1 MQVQKRRIV
10 VISVWMAFLVA
21 GFLLPQFV
29 FAQADATSGHIVG
42 QVLDP
47 SGGAVAGAEVTIRNI
62 GTNYSRATATDAA
75 GRYAVGP
82 VPLGTY
88 EVTAKPANLEP
99 STQQVYVSLGGRATA
114 NFDLGIQAVSE
125 SINVVAD
132 APAVIEP
139 GQSFSK
145 AVLTDLQ
152 LRNLPSPGR
161 RVRQMFLLTPTTQI
175 EPECG
180 GFSIAG
186 QKGVYTSFN
195 VDGGD
200 YTSSH
205 FCGHVEM
212 GLNYTLEALEE
223 FQVLRSTF
231 SAEFGRSTGGIINL
245 ATKSGTNQFHG
256 SGFYLSR
263 SDGLTKRDVFDREQ
277 IGLGNQFGGSVGGPI
292 KSDRTFF
299 FSAAEFQRNTKPVQV
314 LYDQLDVQGLRSS
327 EGAQALLS
335 VAPEDSLTA
344 VSQFQSIINR
354 IDHALNDDNRLTG
367 RFDFTRSKVTSTVGS
382 FINTNGLGADS
393 VTNRDVTNSSPTS
406 NRTNVTGV
414 AQLNTVISPRTINE
428 FRAALQ
434 REYRPWD
441 PGSTPEVTVR
451 NGSPV
456 QTVAIYGAQ
465 GTGLSYG
472 NVGYKF
478 TDKRYQFVDN
488 FSVVT
493 GAHTMKLGV
502 DANLVFGETLFNPGF
517 NGTYRFDSLASY
529 LARQPAQYD
538 QFAGS
543 GSIDSRKHQIAFYLQ
558 DEWRA
563 LPGLTISPGFRYE
576 MALMP
581 HYLEPTAP
589 ANRAPQ
595 ATEIPSDKGMYGPRL
610 GLAWDVNQDA
620 KTVLR
625 AAGGIFY
632 APPYLAVFEQA
643 MVNNGG
649 NPELSSRVTL
659 NGNSAIA
666 SAFQNVGVALDAN
679 TPLGQLPTL
688 NTSQLNQISDPAG
701 RLTQSTAVYF
711 FDPNYRMARSVQF
724 RAALERQIADRISA
738 SVDYTHIAVSRM
750 DRIRDVNLPLPTVD
764 ATGRPVFT
772 PGSSVS
778 LNSLRP
784 DPRFGPIYI
793 TESSARSLYRSM
805 TSTLSIRRQSYV
817 LDASYTLGFLK
828 SHDDHENGGFS
839 SPFYVNAFNLDNE
852 YGWSNIDQ
860 RHQFMANNVFFLP
873 AGFQFSSMMRFNS
886 GRPFSARTGSDSNR
900 DGIVTDRAL
909 LDGSVVDRNTFR
921 NTGYADVSMRVQKN
935 FTLPNEKGTL
945 SFSAEIFNL
954 LDFDNVEIS
963 SANQTYGSDL
973 SVPSTNANFGRT
985 QDANGNYLSGSTL
998 RTSPFQVQLG
1008 VRFEF

>member
-1 MQVQKRRIV
+1 MGLGAAVC
-10 VISVWMAFLVA
+10 
-21 GFLLPQFV
+21 LLPQSLL
-29 FAQADATSGHIVG
+29 AQADATNGHVVG

-47 SGGAVAGAEVTIRNI
+47 SGGAVVGAEVTVRNI
-62 GTNYSRATATDAA
+62 GTNYTRATTTDEA

-88 EVTAKPANLEP
+88 EVTVKPANLEP
-99 STQQVYVSLGGRATA
+99 SSQQVYVSLGGRATA
-114 NFDLGIQAVSE
+114 NFDLGIQAVRE
-125 SINVVAD
+125 SVNVVAD

-139 GQSFSK
+139 AQTFSK
-145 AVLTDLQ
+145 AVLTNLQ
-152 LRNLPSPGR
+152 LRNLPAPGR
-161 RVRQMFLLTPTTQI
+161 RVRQLFLLTPTTQI

-186 QKGVYTSFN
+186 QKGVYTSLN
-195 VDGGD
+195 VDGSD

-212 GLNYTLEALEE
+212 GPTITIEAMEE

-231 SAEFGRSTGGIINL
+231 SAEFGRSTGGIINM
-245 ATKSGTNQFHG
+245 ATKSGTNRFHG
-256 SGFYLSR
+256 TAFYLFR
-263 SDGLTKRDVFDREQ
+263 NDALTKRDVFDREQ
-277 IGLGNQFGGSVGGPI
+277 IGLGNQLGGSIGGPI
-292 KSDRTFF
+292 RTDRTFF
-299 FSAAEFQRNTKPVQV
+299 FSAGEIQRNSKPVQV
-314 LYDQLDVQGLRSS
+314 LYDQLDVQGVRSS
-327 EGAQALLS
+327 AGAQALLA

-344 VSQFQSIINR
+344 ISQFQSFINR
-354 IDHALNDDNRLTG
+354 IDHAVNDTNRLTG
-367 RFDFTRSKVTSTVGS
+367 RLDYTRSKVTSTAGS

-393 VTNRDVTNSSPTS
+393 VTNRDVANSSPTS

-414 AQLNTVISPRTINE
+414 AQLSTVVSPRTINE
-428 FRAALQ
+428 FRVALQ

-451 NGSPV
+451 NGSPIR
-456 QTVAIYGAQ
+456 TLAIYGAQ

-493 GAHTMKLGV
+493 GAHTLKMGV
-502 DANLVFGETLFNPGF
+502 DANLVFGETVFNPGF
-517 NGTYRFDSLASY
+517 NGTYRFDSLTSY

-543 GSIDSRKHQIAFYLQ
+543 GTVDSRKHQIAFYLQ

-563 LPGLTISPGFRYE
+563 LPGFTISPGFRYE

-581 HYLEPTAP
+581 NYLQPTVP

-595 ATEIPSDKGMYGPRL
+595 ATEIPSDKRMFGPRL
-610 GLAWDVNQDA
+610 GMAWDVNQNSR
-620 KTVLR
+620 TVLR
-625 AAGGIFY
+625 AAAGVFY

-643 MVNNGG
+643 VVSNGG

-659 NGNSAIA
+659 TGSSAIQN
-666 SAFQNVGVALDAN
+666 AFRNVGVTLDSN
-679 TPLGQLPTL
+679 TPLENLPVL
-688 NTSQLNQISDPAG
+688 NTSQLNQLSDPAS

-711 FDPNYRMARSVQF
+711 FDPDYRIARSVQL
-724 RAALERQIADRISA
+724 RAALEHQIADRISA
-738 SVDYTHIAVSRM
+738 SIDYTQIAVSRM

-764 ATGRPVFT
+764 SSGRPVFT
-772 PGSSVS
+772 PSSSVS

-784 DPRFGPIYI
+784 NPRFGPIYI

-805 TSTLSIRRQSYV
+805 TTTLNIRRQRYV
-817 LDASYTLGFLK
+817 FDAAYTLGFLK

-839 SPFYVNAFNLDNE
+839 SPFYMNAFDLDNE

-860 RHQFMANNVFFLP
+860 RHQFMANNVVFLP
-873 AGFQFSSMMRFNS
+873 AGFELSSTMRFNS
-886 GRPFSARTGSDSNR
+886 GRPFSPRTGSDSNR
-900 DGIVTDRAL
+900 DGIVTDRPL
-909 LDGSVVDRNTFR
+909 LNGSEAERNTFR
-921 NTGYADVSMRVQKN
+921 NRGYADVSLRVQKN
-935 FTLPNEKGTL
+935 FILPNEKGTL
-945 SFSAEIFNL
+945 SFSGEFFNL

-963 SANQTYGSDL
+963 SANQTYGNDL
-973 SVPSTNANFGRT
+973 GAPTTNANFGKVK
-985 QDANGNYLSGSTL
+985 DSSGNYITGSTL

>member
-1 MQVQKRRIV
+1 MPVQTRHIV
-10 VISVWMAFLVA
+10 FLSVWMAALVA
-21 GFLLPQFV
+21 GFLLPKSLS
-29 FAQADATSGHIVG
+29 AQADATSGHIVG

-47 SGGAVAGAEVTIRNI
+47 SGGAVVGADVTIRNI
-62 GTNYSRATATDAA
+62 GTNYNRTIATDAA

-88 EVTAKPANLEP
+88 EVTVKPANLEA

-114 NFDLGIQAVSE
+114 NFDLGVQPVRE

-152 LRNLPSPGR
+152 LRNLPAPGR
-161 RVRQMFLLTPTTQI
+161 RVRQLFLLTPTTQI

-186 QKGVYTSFN
+186 QKGVYTSLN
-195 VDGGD
+195 VDGSD

-212 GLNYTLEALEE
+212 GPTISIEAMEE

-231 SAEFGRSTGGIINL
+231 SAEFGRSTGGVINM

-256 SGFYLSR
+256 TGFYLFR
-263 SDGLTKRDVFDREQ
+263 NDGLTKRDVFDREQ
-277 IGLGNQFGGSVGGPI
+277 IGLGNQLGGSIGGPI
-292 KSDRTFF
+292 QSDRTFF
-299 FSAAEFQRNTKPVQV
+299 FSAGEMQRNSKPVQV
-314 LYDQLDVQGLRSS
+314 LYDQLDTQGLRGTD
-327 EGAQALLS
+327 GAQALLS

-344 VSQFQSIINR
+344 ISQFQSFINR
-354 IDHALNDDNRLTG
+354 VDHAVNDNNRLTA
-367 RFDFTRSKVTSTVGS
+367 RVDFTRSKVTSTVGS

-414 AQLNTVISPRTINE
+414 GQLHTVISPRTINE
-428 FRAALQ
+428 LRVSLQ

-502 DANLVFGETLFNPGF
+502 DANLVFGETVFNPGF
-517 NGTYRFDSLASY
+517 NGTYRFDSLTAL
-529 LARQPAQYD
+529 LARLPAQYD

-543 GSIDSRKHQIAFYLQ
+543 GTIDSRKHQIAFYLQ

-563 LPGLTISPGFRYE
+563 LPGWTVSPGFRYE

-581 HYLEPTAP
+581 NYLDPTVSAT
-589 ANRAPQ
+589 RAPQ
-595 ATEIPSDKGMYGPRL
+595 ATKIPSDKGMYGPRL
-610 GLAWDVNQDA
+610 GLAWDVNQDS
-620 KTVLR
+620 KTVFR
-625 AAGGIFY
+625 AAAGIFY

-643 MVNNGG
+643 MVSNGG

-659 NGNSAIA
+659 TGLNNINN
-666 SAFQNVGVALDAN
+666 AFQAVGVALDAN

-688 NTSQLNQISDPAG
+688 NTAQLNQISNPAS

-711 FDPNYRMARSVQF
+711 FDPDYRLARSVQF

-738 SVDYTHIAVSRM
+738 SIDYTHIAVSRM
-750 DRIRDVNLPLPTVD
+750 DRIRDINLPLPAVD

-772 PGSSVS
+772 SGSSVS

-805 TSTLSIRRQSYV
+805 TTTLNIRRQRYV

-839 SPFYVNAFNLDNE
+839 SPFYTNAFDLDAE

-886 GRPFSARTGSDSNR
+886 GRPFSARSGPDSNR
-900 DGIVTDRAL
+900 DGIVNDRAL
-909 LDGSVVDRNTFR
+909 LNGSVVERNTFR

-945 SFSAEIFNL
+945 SFSAELFNL
-954 LDFDNVEIS
+954 FDFDNVEIS
-963 SANQTYGSDL
+963 SANQTYGNDL
-973 SVPSTNANFGRT
+973 SVPSSNATFGKT
-985 QDANGNYLSGSTL
+985 QDSSGKYIPGSTL